1 MLATNLRAEVPEPE
15 PGLWH
20 IKPEMRMNGRD
31 VTQMMGALQ
40 AQLMAQ
46 LPAEQRERLPPIAK
60 QAIQETKQVCVSA
73 KDAKLL
79 ADPERALALWG
90 KELADKGCKMGG
102 HAVSGNT
109 VTFEAQCPP
118 GGKVFQGDV
127 QGEFVYHSSRSIGAK
142 VQGNGLPGAGGWA
155 DILQGAAQATSR
167 ALKSELIMDM
177 QWQGKDCAGAPPV
190 SGVKR

>member
-1 MLATNLRAEVPEPE
+1 MLAINVAAEVPEPE

-20 IKPEMRMNGRD
+20 IKPEMRVNGRD

-60 QAIQETKQVCVSA
+60 QAIQESKQVCVSA
-73 KDAKLL
+73 KEAKLL
-79 ADPERALALWG
+79 ADPERALALWS
-90 KELADKGCKMGG
+90 KELADKGCKMGDY
-102 HAVSGNT
+102 AVSGNT

-118 GGKVFQGDV
+118 GGKVLQGDV

-142 VQGNGLPGAGGWA
+142 VQGIGLPGTGGWT

-167 ALKSELIMDM
+167 DLKSELIMDM
-177 QWQGKDCAGAPPV
+177 QWQGKDCAGAPSV